1 MTDESGKPDQLEVF
15 AQQVA
20 QSHSYTERFQRGY
33 WVLNRLDRQQA
44 VFLTA
49 YKFFQSSQ
57 DVLASLSAIREWLL
71 DNYYILQQ
79 AVQQIRQDMPAGF
92 YRRLPKL
99 TAPPFRDYPRSFG
112 VAWAF
117 ISFSQ
122 VNLDVERLF
131 CFIQAYQSV
140 QALKI
145 AELWSL
151 PTMLRFSVLEM
162 VAHSLAE
169 TTGQSYPSL
178 PSGCPGKEK
187 AAAEI
192 IVASGITS
200 LRTLAAQDWNTFF
213 DQASLTEK
221 ILREDPAQ
229 VYHRMTFETRDLYR
243 HAVEEIAEWCGL
255 GEIEVAKACV
265 SMASKSWEIT
275 GDEQRRFFKDE
286 RADHIGWYLVE
297 EGRQYLEKRLGC
309 RPPWKVILKRLILKH
324 PLFSYLGGIALLT
337 AFLTSVW
344 IYYALQTGRNLG
356 VAILAGFLTLLPMMA
371 SAVWLMNR
379 LVIRVFPPRQLPR
392 LEFKDGIPAEYKT
405 IVVVPAIISEPSE
418 VPSLLHQLELHYLC
432 NPDPNLYFA
441 LLGDFA
447 DAPEEHSKSDQQI
460 LRSIKAG
467 IQALNAKYG
476 THKRKPFL
484 AFHRKRQWNPSEDCW
499 MGWERKRGK
508 LMEFNRLALGEG
520 KTSFILSVGDLRVLP
535 QIRYVITLDSDC
547 ILQRESARRLVAT
560 IAHPLNQGV
569 LDPKSGKLKQ
579 GYSILQPRVQV
590 HPASANRSLFTR
602 AFAGDS
608 GLDLYSRVVSEVYQ
622 DLFGESNYVGKGL
635 YDLRIFQQT
644 LKNRI
649 PENQVVSHDLLE
661 GIHGK
666 VAYVSDIVIYEDY
679 PPHWLAYILRLHRW
693 VRGDWQ
699 VLPWLFHR
707 IPHTQLGRIAN
718 DLSRLSRWKI
728 FDNLWRSLLWPAA
741 WALMIAG
748 WFILPGYSLLW
759 SLAALLPLLL
769 PILFTFL
776 DKAAVILA
784 RGAARQAFYSI
795 WMEIV
800 HSLLVL
806 TFLPHHALVMLDAI
820 LTAFVRMTITRKRL
834 LQWTTAAHNV
844 KVFGLHLVARLAWRQ
859 LFGEPIFAVCF
870 AILLA
875 VIKPEN
881 LLPALPFL
889 ALWLI
894 APQILTWSCRFDEKQ
909 PPRLKPDQLR
919 ELQALAYR
927 TWLYFR
933 DYARPDDHWLPP
945 DHFQEEPRGIIA
957 HHTSPTNI
965 GLGLLATVAAYDLG
979 ATGLLDLTLRLQ
991 STFDT
996 LGRME
1001 HYRGHL
1007 YNWYDT
1013 RSLEPLPPRYISTVD
1028 SGNLAGA
1035 LITLKQA
1042 CRGIPA
1048 EPLFRPQRFQGL
1060 IVLLSLLEDQVNAL
1074 PPQSHGASLRKIT
1087 TLLADIQSN
1096 LEAAQSQPLAWLETL
1111 DRLQKTNRQE
1121 LEQRF
1126 LEFLA
1131 EKRQVLE
1138 FRHLQELRYWITA
1151 FRQQVDEWLAEID
1164 ILMPWMQAFAQPPPS
1179 LTQLIHLDSINSA
1192 WQALLSVFSPHLNL
1206 EGLPAACQSGKR
1218 CLAQLIGALS
1228 SLPQS
1233 EKDSVHF
1240 MQTDL
1245 DHLFMW
1251 CLDLQ
1256 RKLDDTENMAQ
1267 RILTTLSAVFQQAEE
1282 RYRKMDFSF
1291 LYNPR
1296 RRVFYIGY
1304 NVTSGRLDNNHYDLL
1319 ASEARLASLLAIA
1332 KGDVPQEHWLYLGRP
1347 LTAIN
1352 GVRTLLSWSGTMF
1365 EYLMPHLFVRSAPNT
1380 LLDQSCRSAVNL
1392 QIAYGKQN
1400 GVPWGISESGYYHFD
1415 DHLNYQ
1421 YRAFG
1426 VPALAYKRGL
1436 EEELV
1441 IAPYASLLALSI
1453 SPREVLANI
1462 QDLRRFGALGR
1473 YGLYEAV
1480 DFTTSRMPKGL
1491 AYGVVRS
1498 YLAHHQGMILLSL
1511 TNYLL
1516 DSVMQNRFH
1525 ADTSVESIELLT
1537 QEKVSESA
1545 PIEYPR
1551 PKTDEETPFVQQRL
1565 ALQAWRPQLNLSLP
1579 MVHSLSN
1586 GHYSVLITNNGGG
1599 YSQWENLQLT
1609 RWRSDT
1615 TLDDWGA
1622 WIYIKDEETGS
1633 LWSLCQQPVDIPASH
1648 YDVRFS
1654 PHKVDF
1660 ERRYEDLAAQMTL
1673 VVHPRDDVEIR
1684 RLTITNHSSSTRR
1697 LTVTSYGELVLAA
1710 PQTDSRHPVFNK
1722 LFIQSEFYAE
1732 RNALL
1737 FSRRMRSS
1745 DETPVFLGHA
1755 LALETVDHR
1764 LKKPAIYQYE
1774 TNREKFIGRGGTIR
1788 APRRL
1793 LQEENP
1799 PEGEVGAVLDP
1810 IFSLTHE
1817 ITLGP
1822 NKTTHLAFITAC
1834 ASSRQK
1840 VIDLISNYQD
1850 WDNLR
1855 HVVEEAYFSV
1865 EQDLQEQNIKPEDI
1879 SRFQML
1885 LSALF
1890 YPTAALRAEPGRLML
1905 NSKSQPGLWAYSISG
1920 DYPILLVKVWQPEH
1934 IALVRE
1940 VLQAYTYWRKQGLLI
1955 DLVLLNQH
1963 ETVYEQELQGLLYRV
1978 LERNG
1983 SNLWLNQRG
1992 GIFLLKAGQV
2002 NETDKILLESVAR
2015 VILDGKKGSL
2025 SQQLKALEIK
2035 PSALPRAL
2043 FIHPPREKEP
2053 VTLSR
2058 PTGLL
2063 FDNGLGGFHP
2073 NGKEYIV
2080 YLEGDQQTPAPW
2092 INVIANPD
2100 LGFLVSESGLGC
2112 TWSGNSGE
2120 NRLTPWHNDP
2130 LTDPPAEIV
2139 YLRDEQTG
2147 EFWSATPQ
2155 PIREAEPYLV
2165 RHGAGYSI
2173 FEHESHGLRQRLKVF
2188 AAVDEPVKIIQV
2200 KLDNAGREN
2209 RQIVITYYAEW
2220 VLGATRPENA
2230 CFILPEFSPTYHALL
2245 ARNPYNLDFS
2255 QRVAFLAATR
2265 EPHGLTTDRSEFLG
2279 NLGNYSHPKALERV
2293 GLSACVQA
2301 GVDPCAVMQVILWLA
2316 PGSSKEVTF
2325 LLGQGGDRE
2334 EALRLI
2340 DKYHDFK
2347 NVEQA
2352 WKEVNDYWDQ
2362 LLGGITVKS
2371 PDPALNLLFNRWL
2384 LYQTLACRIWGR
2396 TALYQ
2401 SSGAYGFRDQLQ
2413 DVLALAH
2420 QLPAIP
2426 REMILKA
2433 ARHQF
2438 PEGDVLHWW
2447 HPPSP
2452 RGVRSRCSDDYLWLP
2467 YVTAEFTAIRGDHRI
2482 LDEAAEYLDGPALEQ
2497 NELERYD
2504 VYRRNNQADP
2514 LYEHCVKAIDLAVKN
2529 RNFGSHGLPLIGS
2542 SDWNDGMNRIGHQGK
2557 GESVWLGWFLL
2568 SVLKRFII
2576 IAESRGDTERAAQY
2590 RKRLEALRKAIEENG
2605 WDEAWYLRAF
2615 FDDGTPLGS
2624 KKNLECQID
2633 AIAQSWAVLC
2643 GLADTQRAARA
2654 MEAVR
2659 HRLVRESEM
2668 VIALFDPPFDKSEL
2682 DPGYIKGY
2690 PPGVRE
2696 NGGQYTHAAV
2706 WTAWAFA
2713 ELGHGDEVGRLL
2725 RILNP
2730 IYHADTDEKV
2740 RQFRLEPYVMPADVY
2755 SQPPYVGRGG
2765 WSWYTGSAGW
2775 MYRLCLEAVFGL
2787 KRRGDSL
2794 QIDPCIPA
2802 EWREFHLDYKLDGAS
2817 YHFHVLN
2824 PEGVQKGVSEI
2835 TLDGQLLKAN
2845 TLPLARDGQTHTVLI
2860 RMGTPPLG
2868 LHQPPID

>member
-1 MTDESGKPDQLEVF
+1 MREESGKPDPLEVF
-15 AQQVA
+15 AVQVA
-20 QSHSYTERFQRGY
+20 QSHSFTERFQRGY

-44 VFLTA
+44 VFLNA
-49 YKFFQSSQ
+49 YRFFQNSQ
-57 DVLASLSAIREWLL
+57 DVHASLSTIREWLL

-79 AVQQIRQDMPAGF
+79 AIQQIRQDMPAGF
-92 YRRLPKL
+92 YKRLPKL
-99 TAPPFRDYPRSFG
+99 TTPPLRDFPRSFG

-131 CFIQAYQSV
+131 RFMEAYQSV
-140 QALKI
+140 HALKI

-162 VAHSLAE
+162 LAQALAE
-169 TTGQSYPSL
+169 TTGQTYPSL
-178 PSGCPGKEK
+178 PSAYPGKEK

-200 LRTLAAQDWNTFF
+200 LRSLAAQDWNTFF
-213 DQASLTEK
+213 DQLSHTEA
-221 ILREDPAQ
+221 ILRKDPAQ
-229 VYHRMTFETRDLYR
+229 VYPRMSFETRDLYR
-243 HAVEEIAEWCGL
+243 HAIEEIAEWCGL
-255 GEIEVAKACV
+255 NEIEVAQACV

-286 RADHIGWYLVE
+286 RADHVGWYLIE
-297 EGRQYLEKRLGC
+297 EGRQFLENRLGC
-309 RPPWKVILKRLILKH
+309 RIPWKVRLKRSILKH
-324 PLFSYLGGIALLT
+324 PLLSYLGAIALMSAL
-337 AFLTSVW
+337 LTSVW
-344 IYYALQTGRNLG
+344 VAYAWRFSRNWWVSLG
-356 VAILAGFLTLLPMMA
+356 VGFLALLPMLA
-371 SAVWLMNR
+371 SAVFVINR
-379 LVIRVFPPRQLPR
+379 LVTWLFPPRPLPR
-392 LEFKDGIPAEYKT
+392 FEFKDGIPPEYKT
-405 IVVVPAIISEPSE
+405 IVVVPAIIAEPSE
-418 VPSLLHQLELHYLC
+418 VASLLHQLELHYLC

-447 DAPEEHSKSDQQI
+447 DASEEHSKTDQEI
-460 LRSIKAG
+460 LHCIKTG

-476 THKRKPFL
+476 TYKHKPFL
-484 AFHRKRQWNPSEDCW
+484 GFHRRRQWNDSEDCW

-535 QIRYVITLDSDC
+535 KLRYVITLDSDC
-547 ILQRESARRLVAT
+547 ILQRESARQLVAT

-569 LDPKSGKLKQ
+569 LDPKTGKLKQ

-590 HPASANRSLFTR
+590 RPASANRSLFTR

-666 VAYVSDIVIYEDY
+666 VAFVSDIVIYEDY

-699 VLPWLFHR
+699 VLPWLLPR
-707 IPHTQLGRIAN
+707 IPHTQLGHIPN
-718 DLSRLSRWKI
+718 DLSGLSRWKI
-728 FDNLWRSLLWPAA
+728 FDNIWRSLLWPAA
-741 WALMIAG
+741 WALLIAG
-748 WFILPGYSLLW
+748 WFILPGSALLW
-759 SLAALLPLLL
+759 SLAALFPLLF

-776 DKAAVILA
+776 EKAAVFRA
-784 RGAARQAFYSI
+784 RGAVKQAFYSI

-800 HSLLVL
+800 HSFLVL

-820 LTAFVRMTITRKRL
+820 ITAFVRMTMTRKRL
-834 LQWTTAAHNV
+834 LQWTTSAHNV
-844 KVFGLHLVARLAWRQ
+844 KVFGVHLVTKLAWQQ
-859 LFGEPIFAVCF
+859 LFGEPLFAICF
-870 AILLA
+870 AILLIA
-875 VIKPEN
+875 LKPQN

-889 ALWLI
+889 TLWLI
-894 APQILTWSCRFDEKQ
+894 APQILTWSCRLDEKQ
-909 PPRLKPDQLR
+909 PPRLRPNQLL
-919 ELQALAYR
+919 ELQTLAYR

-933 DYARPDDHWLPP
+933 DYAGPDDHWLPP

-965 GLGLLATVAAYDLG
+965 GLGLLATMAAYDLG
-979 ATGLLDLTLRLQ
+979 AIGLLNLTLRLQ

-996 LGRME
+996 LSQLE
-1001 HYRGHL
+1001 HHRGHL

-1035 LITLKQA
+1035 LLTIKQA
-1042 CRGIPA
+1042 CRGIPS
-1048 EPLFRPQRFQGL
+1048 EPLLRFQRFQGL
-1060 IVLLSLLEDQVNAL
+1060 TVLLSLLEEQVNSL
-1074 PPQSHGASLRKIT
+1074 PPQSHGASLNKIT
-1087 TLLADIQSN
+1087 TLLANIKSN
-1096 LEAAQSQPLAWLETL
+1096 LEANQHRPSAWLEIL
-1111 DRLQKTNRQE
+1111 DGLQKTNRQE
-1121 LEQRF
+1121 LEQCF
-1126 LEFLA
+1126 LHFLA
-1131 EKRQVLE
+1131 EKRQFLD
-1138 FRHLQELRYWITA
+1138 FHHLQELRYWITA

-1164 ILMPWMQAFAQPPPS
+1164 ILMPWLQAFAHPPS
-1179 LTQLIHLDSINSA
+1179 YLSRLAQVEAIDSA
-1192 WQALLSVFSPHLNL
+1192 WQALQSAFCGELILENL
-1206 EGLPAACQSGKR
+1206 PSACQNGKQY
-1218 CLAQLIGALS
+1218 LAKLIECLS
-1228 SLPQS
+1228 SLTPA
-1233 EKDSVHF
+1233 EKDSLQYSHTEIE
-1240 MQTDL
+1240 QAIL
-1245 DHLFMW
+1245 W
-1251 CLDLQ
+1251 CQDMQ
-1256 RKLDDTENMAQ
+1256 RKLDDTDSMAQ
-1267 RILTTLSAVFQQAEE
+1267 RILNTLADVSQQAEE
-1282 RYRKMDFSF
+1282 HYRKMDFSF

-1304 NVTSGRLDNNHYDLL
+1304 NATTGRLDNNHYDLL

-1365 EYLMPHLFVRSAPNT
+1365 EYLMPHLFVRNAPNT
-1380 LLDQSCRSAVNL
+1380 LLTQSCRSAVNL
-1392 QIAYGKQN
+1392 QIAHGKQH

-1441 IAPYASLLALSI
+1441 IAPYASLLALSF
-1453 SPREVLANI
+1453 SPQEVFANI
-1462 QDLRRFGALGR
+1462 QDLRSLGALGR
-1473 YGLYEAV
+1473 YGLYEAI
-1480 DFTTSRMPKGL
+1480 DFTTSRLPKGQDF
-1491 AYGVVRS
+1491 GVVRS

-1516 DSVMQNRFH
+1516 DNIMQNRFH
-1525 ADTSVESIELLT
+1525 ADTSVESVELLT

-1551 PKTDEETPFVQQRL
+1551 PKTDEEMPFVQQRL
-1565 ALQAWRPQLNLSLP
+1565 VLQAWKPKLNLSLP

-1586 GHYSVLITNNGGG
+1586 GHYSVLITHNGGG
-1599 YSQWENLQLT
+1599 YSQWESQQLT

-1615 TLDDWGA
+1615 TFDNWGT
-1622 WIYIKDEETGS
+1622 WIYIKDKETGS
-1633 LWSLCQQPVDIPASH
+1633 LWSLCQQPLDVPASH

-1654 PHKVDF
+1654 PHKVDI
-1660 ERRYEDLAAQMTL
+1660 ERRFEDITAQMTL

-1684 RLTITNHSSSTRR
+1684 RITMTNHSSSTKR
-1697 LTVTSYGELVLAA
+1697 LTITSYGEVVLAP
-1710 PQTDSRHPVFNK
+1710 PQADSRHPVFNK

-1732 RNALL
+1732 QNALL
-1737 FSRRMRSS
+1737 FSRRPRSN
-1745 DETPVFLGHA
+1745 DETPIFLGHA
-1755 LALETVDHR
+1755 LALETMDHR
-1764 LKKPAIYQYE
+1764 LKKPAAIQFE
-1774 TNREKFIGRGGTIR
+1774 TNREKFIGRGMTVR
-1788 APRRL
+1788 TPQRL
-1793 LQEENP
+1793 LQDDTP
-1799 PEGEVGAVLDP
+1799 QEGEVGTVLDP

-1817 ITLGP
+1817 VTLEP
-1822 NKTTHLAFITAC
+1822 NRTTHLAFITAC
-1834 ASSRQK
+1834 ASTRQK
-1840 VIDLISNYQD
+1840 VTDLLRNYQN

-1855 HVVEEAYFSV
+1855 HVVEDAYFSV

-1879 SRFQML
+1879 SRFQIL
-1885 LSALF
+1885 LSALL
-1890 YPTAALRAEPGRLML
+1890 YPTGLLRAEPARLML
-1905 NSKSQPGLWAYSISG
+1905 NCKSQPGLWAYSISG
-1920 DYPILLVKVWQPEH
+1920 DYPILLVRVWQSEH

-1963 ETVYEQELQGLLYRV
+1963 ETVYEQELQSLLYRV

-1983 SNLWLNQRG
+1983 SNIWLNQRG
-1992 GIFLLKAGQV
+1992 GIFLLKADQV
-2002 NETDKILLESVAR
+2002 NEADIVLLESVAR

-2025 SQQLKALEIK
+2025 AQQLRVLETT
-2035 PSALPRAL
+2035 PSTLPRAF

-2053 VTLSR
+2053 ITLTR
-2058 PTGLL
+2058 PTDLL

-2073 NGKEYIV
+2073 NGKEYII

-2092 INVIANPD
+2092 INVIANPEF
-2100 LGFLVSESGLGC
+2100 GFLVSESSLGC

-2173 FEHESHGLRQRLKVF
+2173 FEHESHGLRQRLRVF
-2188 AAVDEPVKIIQV
+2188 AAVDEPVKIVQV
-2200 KLDNAGREN
+2200 QLENTSRDN

-2230 CFILPEFSPTYHALL
+2230 CFILPEFSPTFHALL

-2279 NLGNYSHPKALERV
+2279 YLGNYSHPKALERV

-2301 GVDPCAVMQVILWLA
+2301 GVDPCAAMQVILWLA

-2325 LLGQGGDRE
+2325 LLGQGRDRE

-2340 DKYHDFK
+2340 DRYHEIK

-2352 WKEVNDYWDQ
+2352 WRDVNDYWDQ
-2362 LLGGITVKS
+2362 LLGGITVES

-2384 LYQTLACRIWGR
+2384 LYQTLSCRIYGR

-2413 DVLALAH
+2413 DILALVH
-2420 QLPAIP
+2420 HRTSIS
-2426 REMILKA
+2426 RELILNA

-2467 YVTAEFTAIRGDHRI
+2467 YATAEFTAITGDVRI
-2482 LDEAAEYLDGPALEQ
+2482 LDEPVEYLEGAPLEQ

-2504 VYRRNNQADP
+2504 LYRQNNQTAS
-2514 LYEHCVKAIDLAVKN
+2514 LYEHCVKAIELAINPRK
-2529 RNFGSHGLPLIGS
+2529 FGSHGLPLIGS

-2568 SVLKRFII
+2568 SVIRRFMT
-2576 IAESRGDTERAAQY
+2576 IAESRGETERTAQY
-2590 RKRLEALRKAIEENG
+2590 RKRLESLRKALEENG
-2605 WDEAWYLRAF
+2605 WDDAWYLRAY

-2624 KKNLECQID
+2624 HKNQECQID
-2633 AIAQSWAVLC
+2633 SIAQSWAVLC
-2643 GLADTQRAARA
+2643 GMADPQRAASA

-2659 HRLVRESEM
+2659 RMLVREAEM
-2668 VIALFDPPFDKSEL
+2668 VIALFDPPFDKSDL

-2713 ELGHGDEVGRLL
+2713 EMGEGDELGQLL
-2725 RILNP
+2725 KILNP
-2730 IYHADTDEKV
+2730 IYHADSAEKIEQYRV
-2740 RQFRLEPYVMPADVY
+2740 EPYIMPADIY
-2755 SQPPYVGRGG
+2755 SQPPYAGRGG
-2765 WSWYTGSAGW
+2765 WTWYTGSAGW

-2794 QIDPCIPA
+2794 QITPCIPA
-2802 EWREFHLDYKLDGAS
+2802 EWKDYRLEYNLDGAH
-2817 YHFHVLN
+2817 YHIQVLN
-2824 PEGVQKGVSEI
+2824 PEGVQKGVTEI
-2835 TLDGQLLKAN
+2835 TFDGQQLKENMIPLL
-2845 TLPLARDGQTHTVLI
+2845 RDGQKHTVVI
-2860 RMGTPPLG
+2860 RMGTPLPG
-2868 LHQPPID
+2868 LHQPPRD